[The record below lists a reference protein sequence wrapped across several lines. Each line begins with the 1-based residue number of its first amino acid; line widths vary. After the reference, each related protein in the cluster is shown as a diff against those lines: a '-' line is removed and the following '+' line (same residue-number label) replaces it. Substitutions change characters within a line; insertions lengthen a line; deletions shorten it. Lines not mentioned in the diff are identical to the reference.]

1 MNPKVTSAGGL
12 IVKHCKD
19 GWKTVLVGSGDPII
33 WRIPKGMAEE
43 EETIE
48 QTAEREVLEETGIR
62 GQVVEFLG
70 TASWTYIYDS
80 KNWDETAYFFLMKL
94 MDGNIENHDEEFD
107 FVKWFHLEDAVN
119 ALHYKDEVEITEKA
133 ITRTINIK
141 NYAIFSE

>member
-12 IVKHCKD
+12 IVKHCKN
-19 GWKTVLVGSGDPII
+19 GWKTVLVGSGDPVI

-43 EETIE
+43 GESIE

-62 GQVVEFLG
+62 GQVVELLG

-94 MDGNIENHDEEFD
+94 IDGSIENHDEEFD
-107 FVKWFHLEDAVN
+107 VVKWFYLEDAVN
-119 ALHYKDEVEITEKA
+119 ALYYKDEAEITEKTLT
-133 ITRTINIK
+133 ITKNIK
-141 NYAIFSE
+141 NFAFFPE